1 MSFVFRDGGL
11 QELGG
16 KALALL
22 RLEQAGLPVPPW
34 FAIAPSA
41 FTASLTAAGLT
52 KKGAEALASEQ
63 PERLSSALRPLRPSA
78 EVEREVDDTLRYLSV
93 EGGRF
98 AVRSSAVDE
107 DGSQHSFA
115 GQFDT
120 FLFVDRVGISS
131 KVAAVWRS
139 GFSDRVLEYRRQHQ
153 LSNATLAAPA
163 VLVQKMINATAS
175 GVAFS
180 ADPVSGRRSIA
191 VVSAVPGLG
200 TALVGGEAAADV
212 FKVDRAGAIV
222 DRTIVRKNISH
233 RFDPAAA
240 EGVSAVTLPDA
251 EGSKPALTDVQ
262 AIAVATLARR
272 AAHASGK
279 PQDIEWAI
287 EGDQLFLLQSRP
299 ITTLGDLADPDGTL
313 NLWDNSNITESYN
326 GVTTPLTFSFA
337 RSVYTGVY
345 RQFCVILRVPKHKIA
360 ANENTFRRMLGLI
373 RGRVYYNL
381 LNWYRVL
388 ALLPGFTLNRRFMEQ
403 MMGVRESLP
412 DEITREFEQAST
424 QDRMMDAVH
433 SVRSVAGLAA
443 NYVTL
448 DRQIKQFYARLN
460 ETLAPPEPPFEDMR
474 FDELMAHYYKLEQQ
488 LLSRWDAPLV
498 NDFFAMIFHGAFR
511 KLTER
516 WCGDANGMLANDAI
530 RGQSDIISLEPA
542 ARVREMARV
551 AACHPEL
558 VEALRHASTPNAIR
572 VVRKYP
578 DFSAL
583 YDAYLAKFGD
593 RCLEELKLES
603 ETLHEDPLVLLRNV
617 GEVARATAISR
628 APEVEMVSC
637 DHADDDQA
645 RGDRAHT
652 DQAEQK
658 MRAALRGSPFRRAML
673 FWVMRQARKRVRGRE
688 NLRFERTRLFGTIRR
703 LFLEAGRRLH
713 AIGRLDDAR
722 DIFYL
727 EVGEI
732 LAFNDGTA
740 TTTDLCSL
748 VAVRKQE
755 FAAYRE
761 GPPPAE
767 RFETRGPVYHSQP
780 YRSSKPA
787 AATESA
793 GDQRKG
799 LGCCPGVV
807 RGKACVVR
815 DPRHAQLTSG
825 CILVADHTDPGWIML
840 FPSAS
845 GLLVERGSL
854 LSHSAIVARELG
866 IPAVISLPGLLDW
879 LQDGDEV
886 ELDGAAGTVRRLVD
900 VSAAGEANA

>member
-11 QELGG
+11 RELGG

-22 RLEQAGLPVPPW
+22 RLEQAGLPIPPW

-41 FTASLTAAGLT
+41 FTASLITAGLT
-52 KKGAEALASEQ
+52 EKQAETLAREQ
-63 PERLSSALRPLRPSA
+63 PERLNSALSSLRPSV
-78 EVEREVDDTLRYLSV
+78 EVECEVEDALRDLSV
-93 EGGRF
+93 EGSRF

-107 DGSQHSFA
+107 DGPQHSFA

-120 FLFVDRVGISS
+120 FLFVDGAGISS

-139 GFSDRVLEYRRQHQ
+139 GFSDRVLEYRRQHS
-153 LSNATLAAPA
+153 LSNAAFAAPA
-163 VLVQKMINATAS
+163 VLVQRMVNATAS

-180 ADPVSGRRSIA
+180 ADPVSGRRSLAI
-191 VVSAVPGLG
+191 VSAVPGLG

-212 FKVDRAGAIV
+212 FKVDRAGAII
-222 DRTIVRKNISH
+222 DRAIVRKNISH
-233 RFDPAAA
+233 RFDPSAD
-240 EGVSAVTLPDA
+240 EGVSAVALSDA
-251 EGSKPALTDVQ
+251 ESSQPALTDVQ
-262 AIAVATLARR
+262 AIAIATLARR
-272 AAHASGK
+272 AAHAFGK

-299 ITTLGDLADPDGTL
+299 ITTLGDLGDPEGTL
-313 NLWDNSNITESYN
+313 NLWDNSNIIESYN

-337 RSVYTGVY
+337 RYIYQGVY

-360 ANENTFRRMLGLI
+360 ANEDTFSRMLGLI
-373 RGRVYYNL
+373 RGRIYYNL

-412 DEITREFEQAST
+412 DEITRELEQAST
-424 QDRMMDAVH
+424 RDRMMDALR
-433 SVRSVAGLAA
+433 SVRMVAGLAG
-443 NYVTL
+443 NYIAL
-448 DRQIKQFYARLN
+448 DRQIERFYVRLN
-460 ETLAPPEPPFEDMR
+460 EALAPPEPGFEDMR

-511 KLTER
+511 KLTGR

-551 AACHPEL
+551 AASHPEL
-558 VEALRHASTPNAIR
+558 VAALREASTPNAVR

-583 YDAYLAKFGD
+583 YDAYLSKFGD

-603 ETLHEDPLVLLRNV
+603 ETLHEDPLVLLRNI
-617 GEVARATAISR
+617 GEVARAAAISR
-628 APEVEMVSC
+628 ASEAEVLSH
-637 DHADDDQA
+637 DQADDC
-645 RGDRAHT
+645 
-652 DQAEQK
+652 QAEEK

-673 FWVMRQARKRVRGRE
+673 FWVMRQARKRVRSRE

-703 LFLEAGRRLH
+703 LFLEAGRRLQ
-713 AIGRLDDAR
+713 AIGRLEDAR

-740 TTTDLCSL
+740 TATDLRAL

-755 FAAYRE
+755 FAAYRA
-761 GPPPAE
+761 GPAPAE
-767 RFETRGPVYHSQP
+767 RFETRGPVYHAQS

-787 AATESA
+787 GATES
-793 GDQRKG
+793 GGNNDERKG

-815 DPRHAQLTSG
+815 DPKHARLTAG

-866 IPAVISLPGLLDW
+866 IPAVISIPGLLDW

-886 ELDGAAGTVRRLVD
+886 ELDGAAGTVRRLANT
-900 VSAAGEANA
+900 SAAKEANA